1 MDDLS
6 KKGLYTLIYTPKK
19 SMNDNHYYTH
29 IKIGRTGTTFKKRF
43 QGYKGSNKVTHD
55 VVVHLFPLYVPD
67 GCTSSYGFEEEEAI
81 LKKKIQAFIDCNPLL
96 VKKKTALSEHYFV
109 KSERSHKFIKIILD
123 GIENIKKLNSKYKPQ
138 VNVVKCK
145 EKVKEKEKPS
155 FLSSLWRFAYK
166 AK

>member
-6 KKGLYTLIYTPKK
+6 KKGLYMLVYTPKLTMGE
-19 SMNDNHYYTH
+19 SNYYTQ

-43 QGYKGSNKVTHD
+43 QGYKGSNKVTND
-55 VVVHLFPLYVPD
+55 VAVHLFPLHVPD
-67 GCTSSYGFEEEEAI
+67 GCSSYGFEEEEAT
-81 LKKKIQAFIDCNPLL
+81 LKQKIKDFVDCNPS
-96 VKKKTALSEHYFV
+96 VARTKTALSEHYYV